1 MNKFEAAAVIA
12 MWGAAAA
19 IGWHAVPIIQMLAL
33 FFALMGTLAVALK
46 GESGG

>member
-19 IGWHAVPIIQMLAL
+19 ISWHAVPIIQVLAP
-33 FFALMGTLAVALK
+33 FFALTGTLAMALK
-46 GESGG
+46 DEGGD